1 MCDVKFG
8 GRRGRHDGTKSPL
21 SHSAAAAP
29 PAPPNAPRP
38 GVHRSTV
45 PTTSLATPDDVATW
59 LTAAKCDDVAMLSVS
74 GRCAFADAMVVA
86 TARSGRHALMAAE
99 AVAFQLKER
108 AAAAGVDAPPP
119 VEGAGEH
126 DADWLLVDAGATL
139 AHVFAGGEARDR
151 YGLERLWGEGGEVDA
166 PLSEG
171 CEKSPTGRGGGGGG
185 GGEESE
191 ER

>member
-1 MCDVKFG
+1 MCDVKM
-8 GRRGRHDGTKSPL
+8 RGRAGGSTKLTPFP
-21 SHSAAAAP
+21 HNSAADAP

-45 PTTSLATPDDVATW
+45 PTTSLATPDDVAAW
-59 LTAAKCDDVAMLSVS
+59 LTAAKCDDVATLFVS
-74 GRCAFADAMVVA
+74 GRCAFADSMVVA

-151 YGLERLWGEGGEVDA
+151 YGLERLWGEGGEVDSPPSA
-166 PLSEG
+166 EG
-171 CEKSPTGRGGGGGG
+171 EWSSTGRGGGGGG
-185 GGEESE
+185 GE